1 MRSNP
6 NWRHRRRLIYVTVG
20 LAFWMIVFGAF
31 VWRDGGVASEL
42 VRSGTALLTVILTS
56 YVFGAALDDKWQ
68 RGHGESVDEY
78 PEDAGSDGGGGGDGF
93 GGGSAAGGDAGY

>member
-1 MRSNP
+1 MTRSNP
-6 NWRHRRRLIYVTVG
+6 NWKHRRRLIYVTVG

-68 RGHGESVDEY
+68 KDSTRESLDVY
-78 PEDAGSDGGGGGDGF
+78 PQDSGPDGGWGDDGVGGRPL
-93 GGGSAAGGDAGY
+93 A

>member
-1 MRSNP
+1 MTRSNP
-6 NWRHRRRLIYVTVG
+6 NWKHRRRLIYATVG

-31 VWRDGGVASEL
+31 VWRDGSVASEL

-68 RGHGESVDEY
+68 RGSGEPVDEHS
-78 PEDAGSDGGGGGDGF
+78 EDAGSDGGWGDDGV
-93 GGGSAAGGDAGY
+93 GSGTVAG

>member
-1 MRSNP
+1 MTRSNP
-6 NWRHRRRLIYVTVG
+6 NWRHRRRLIYLTVW

-68 RGHGESVDEY
+68 RGQYESVDVY
-78 PEDAGSDGGGGGDGF
+78 PPDAGPDGGWGDDGVGGGPV
-93 GGGSAAGGDAGY
+93 A